1 MALTHLDF
9 TMLDVCIL
17 SNKLKADCWDLFFFF
32 SPTQAKEAAIMLTAL
47 REIFPVTEAE
57 RPVNYSKVIL
67 QMLPE
72 LTAKNLLA

>member
-1 MALTHLDF
+1 MYVYCQTSSRQ
-9 TMLDVCIL
+9 TVGI
-17 SNKLKADCWDLFFFF
+17 FF
-32 SPTQAKEAAIMLTAL
+32 SPTQTKEAAIMLTAL

-72 LTAKNLLA
+72 LTAKNLFS